1 MASLPLLLLVLL
13 AASPAEKSADTTRDL
28 DVWLIPHSHCDTGW
42 IETVDGYYN
51 SSVKLI
57 LSTVTA
63 HLDADP
69 SARFIWSET
78 LWLSMWW
85 PQQTAPVQAAF
96 RRIVER
102 GQFEFVGAGW
112 SQNDETTTH
121 FRDVIDNQII
131 GHQWLQDT
139 FGQQQGRTRW
149 GWQIDMFAGYA
160 STTPALWAM
169 MEYDGMVIRWEGRD
183 EAMQYAWTLAK
194 DYQFHWH
201 PSAVLSA
208 NRSSI
213 FTHIINGNYGDLV
226 PSNSYIAGYGCD
238 ANVVATGKCC
248 ADGPPS
254 CEIVSAVNVSN
265 VATVA
270 RTLVAQLRG
279 KALPY
284 RGPLM
289 YPWGADFH
297 FREAGHTF
305 GNMSLVLAE
314 IAAHPETYHTTVRLS
329 TLSEYMDH
337 LHSFELK
344 FPEKNVTEASFEWGW
359 PKVVHEHGLYPFNY
373 SNESTQFQTGALTS
387 QSVHKQHSR
396 RVAVHTHAASAAH
409 AVATAA
415 AQHALNSTESRAL
428 LGKLVVARGALGICQ
443 HHDSMPGT
451 MEPAVLADYT
461 VRLNAASTAVESVL
475 QQSLQVLGGSAA
487 ATASATLNHSV
498 VVFNPL
504 VHDRTSVL
512 NTTLPSISA
521 HGWSVV
527 ADDGP
532 VAAQYDALDPR
543 VVHFVASVPALGYAN
558 FDFVPCSSSGCGKV
572 AVPVQADGALPIKN
586 AALSLGFDGGLLAT
600 VLNIASVVKA
610 QIVQELA
617 AYVNGV
623 GGAYILIET
632 QEATLLPSPVHVR
645 TITGPVLSEV
655 VQAYNSSGV
664 ASSLRQRIRL
674 YSFGQTDT
682 IEVSLQQR
690 FHPSRTGLVIVTTG
704 SNPLVV
710 IPIGVSDQDTAAV
723 TGDADDRERGRAAKC
738 PRAYHQVPHR
748 SQSNRAAHGQH
759 WI

>member
-461 VRLNAASTAVESVL
+461 VRLNVQALRWRACCSSRFRCWEAAQPPLPRRHSI
-475 QQSLQVLGGSAA
+475 
-487 ATASATLNHSV
+487 TASSSSTHWCTIAPPSSTPPCPAYQRTAGRWSQTTALWPRSTMRSILASFTSSQASQHLATPTSTSFRAHLPAAERWQCRCRRTGHCRLRTRRCHWALMAGCWLLCSTSRALSRHKS
-498 VVFNPL
+498 FKSSQ
-504 VHDRTSVL
+504 RTSM
-512 NTTLPSISA
+512 
-521 HGWSVV
+521 GSV
-527 ADDGP
+527 
-532 VAAQYDALDPR
+532 
-543 VVHFVASVPALGYAN
+543 
-558 FDFVPCSSSGCGKV
+558 
-572 AVPVQADGALPIKN
+572 
-586 AALSLGFDGGLLAT
+586 
-600 VLNIASVVKA
+600 
-610 QIVQELA
+610 E
-617 AYVNGV
+617 
-623 GGAYILIET
+623 
-632 QEATLLPSPVHVR
+632 R
-645 TITGPVLSEV
+645 TS
-655 VQAYNSSGV
+655 
-664 ASSLRQRIRL
+664 
-674 YSFGQTDT
+674 
-682 IEVSLQQR
+682 
-690 FHPSRTGLVIVTTG
+690 
-704 SNPLVV
+704 
-710 IPIGVSDQDTAAV
+710 
-723 TGDADDRERGRAAKC
+723 
-738 PRAYHQVPHR
+738 
-748 SQSNRAAHGQH
+748 
-759 WI
+759 